1 MTGWWDN
8 QGWSEDRP
16 CHGRIQG
23 APVIGAASYSM
34 WMNRYRRVGE
44 VGESIRRQYFGGWSD
59 TVLPVSGDLPRGM
72 MEVAENDQPGTGLRM
87 KWPYRFPR
95 PTHGTGT

>member
-1 MTGWWDN
+1 MTGSWDI

-16 CHGRIQG
+16 SHGRIQG

-44 VGESIRRQYFGGWSD
+44 VGESIGRMSICGVHCIARIW
-59 TVLPVSGDLPRGM
+59 DLPRGM
-72 MEVAENDQPGTGLRM
+72 MEVAENDPPGTGLRM
-87 KWPYRFPR
+87 KWPCRYPR